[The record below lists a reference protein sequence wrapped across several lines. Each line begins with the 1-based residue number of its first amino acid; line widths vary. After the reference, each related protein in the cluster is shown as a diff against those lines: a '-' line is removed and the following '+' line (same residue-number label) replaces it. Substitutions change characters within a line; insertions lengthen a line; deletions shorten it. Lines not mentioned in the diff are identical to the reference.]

1 VIRGRTYNPGRS
13 HVDSAALMIEPTE
26 TESQGQ
32 RRPSLAVYVG
42 RMRGGSSRPAVG
54 RAPLPVVLLA
64 MCAGFIGIF
73 LISIPSLYS
82 DLPASTKLFLI
93 GSFGASAVLL
103 YAAPK
108 SEFAQP
114 RNLLVGQAIAATI
127 GVTAY
132 KLFGGHVGVAG
143 GLAVAATIGIMQ
155 ITNAVHPPAGAT
167 ALIAVLGPA
176 SVHKLGY
183 LFVLTPVLT
192 GAAILLLVAIVVNN
206 LSPDENRH
214 YPLRWW

>member
-1 VIRGRTYNPGRS
+1 
-13 HVDSAALMIEPTE
+13 MIEPTE
-26 TESQGQ
+26 TEPTETESQD
-32 RRPSLAVYVG
+32 RRRSSWAVYVG
-42 RMRGGSSRPAVG
+42 RMRGGTSRNAVG
-54 RAPLPVVLLA
+54 RVPVPVVLVA

-82 DLPASTKLFLI
+82 DVPASTKLFLI

-108 SEFAQP
+108 SDFAQP
-114 RNLLVGQAIAATI
+114 RNLLVGQAIAATV

-132 KLFGGHVGVAG
+132 KLVGGHVGIAS
-143 GLAVAATIGIMQ
+143 GLAVAATIGVMQ
-155 ITNAVHPPAGAT
+155 ITNTVHPPAGAT

-183 LFVLTPVLT
+183 MFVLTPVLA
-192 GAAILLLVAIVVNN
+192 GALILLLVAIVMNN